1 MRFLFSSTRGTG
13 HLQPLLPYAHALQAR
28 GHDVLVA
35 APADT
40 SDRLSKAGFAHA
52 VFDHPGD
59 ETLAPIWARLAG
71 ASDAEGNAIAMG
83 EIFAGANAQ
92 AALPKLLETTRAFRP
107 ALVIRD
113 SVEFGA
119 LIAAESAG
127 MRHARVAV
135 HLVSFEDAI
144 PALAAAPL
152 DVLRASQGL
161 PPDDCAAL
169 RSEPCFSAF
178 PEMLEAPPADSARTP
193 PPFRARMP
201 EEALS
206 PAHDS
211 WAAGTD
217 SRPLV
222 YITFGTIA
230 GTLARARH
238 VYRMALDAVA
248 ELPVRAVLTTG
259 PGVEAGALGATP
271 SHVRIEAWIP
281 QRDVLEH
288 ASVVVCHGGSGTVR
302 GALAAGLPLVVVPL
316 GADQPY
322 NAQRI
327 AAVGAGIALANPDA
341 SALRNAI
348 ERALGDV
355 ALRAAARRIADDI
368 AALPPLERAIDAL
381 EALADA
387 SRSY

>member
-1 MRFLFSSTRGTG
+1 
-13 HLQPLLPYAHALQAR
+13 
-28 GHDVLVA
+28 
-35 APADT
+35 
-40 SDRLSKAGFAHA
+40 
-52 VFDHPGD
+52 
-59 ETLAPIWARLAG
+59 
-71 ASDAEGNAIAMG
+71 
-83 EIFAGANAQ
+83 
-92 AALPKLLETTRAFRP
+92 
-107 ALVIRD
+107 
-113 SVEFGA
+113 
-119 LIAAESAG
+119 
-127 MRHARVAV
+127 
-135 HLVSFEDAI
+135 
-144 PALAAAPL
+144 
-152 DVLRASQGL
+152 
-161 PPDDCAAL
+161 
-169 RSEPCFSAF
+169 
-178 PEMLEAPPADSARTP
+178 
-193 PPFRARMP
+193 MP

-238 VYRMALDAVA
+238 VYRTALDAVA

-259 PGVEAGALGATP
+259 PGIEAGGLGATP

-288 ASVVVCHGGSGTVR
+288 ASLVVCHGGSGTVR

-348 ERALGDV
+348 ERALSDA

-381 EALADA
+381 EAIANA
-387 SRSY
+387 PKSY